1 MATSQNGYS
10 ANDRSVIASFVI
22 PGTDRKVALRK
33 GDCAVLLLDFLAWFD
48 VEIESIDGGQLDD
61 WGYAE
66 RPIRGSTT
74 TLSNHASGTGVD
86 INALLHALGKRGT
99 FTPEQTAKIRAKLA
113 EYDGCLRW
121 GGDYTGRADE
131 MHIEINKGALA
142 VKVVA
147 DRIMAR
153 GGPGAPGGDRPP
165 SPHEPHKPPPP
176 PPHTHVPPFPGITRE
191 GMRSGVSRAYQQ
203 RLKDRGW
210 NIVVDGKHGP
220 ATTAIL
226 RKFQAEKGLQADGVG
241 GENTWN
247 ALWTAPR

>member
-33 GDCAVLLLDFLAWFD
+33 GNCAVLLLDFLAWFD

-74 TLSNHASGTGVD
+74 VLSNHASGTGVD

-99 FTPEQTAKIRAKLA
+99 FTPKQTAKIRAKLA
-113 EYDGCLRW
+113 EYNGCLRW

-131 MHIEINKGALA
+131 MHIEINKGAAA

-153 GGPGAPGGDRPP
+153 GGPQY
-165 SPHEPHKPPPP
+165 
-176 PPHTHVPPFPGITRE
+176 VPPFPGLTRE
-191 GMRSGVSRAYQQ
+191 GMLNSSITRAYQQ

-210 NIVVDGKHGP
+210 RIAVDGDHGP
-220 ATTAIL
+220 GTSDIL
-226 RKFQAEKGLQADGVG
+226 RKFQAEKKLVVDGIG
-241 GENTWN
+241 GQGTWR
-247 ALWTAPR
+247 ALWTSPR